1 MVARLFSRP
10 NVLLLKRQRAKSTV
24 GLNLLA
30 TAVHLPLITPTP
42 HPLLSFPFFFILSL
56 SPPYVKPHNST
67 MTTYPWCLV
76 LLLTIL
82 NVARA
87 DFPLVDFD
95 RMGTVGLAGA
105 FAGLDFFNSSSVNA
119 SFDPSTSTLF
129 SRSAEGSLTR
139 IASTNAGGIVS
150 TGCALGN
157 TYYIAGNFSSIG
169 DTSASNV
176 ASYNPASGTFSALG
190 TGGPNGPVNALFC
203 DSTNNKLW
211 AGGQFSSPAS
221 AVAVW
226 DTKASSWSAPP
237 FGSLTG
243 AAAEVSSITTN
254 ASQASLF
261 FAGSFITTFQ
271 GNGSALNTT
280 NNPNVP
286 FSQGATPFS
295 SSLVP
300 IPLETAQIQG
310 SPSSSDPSFS
320 NIQNILCPAGNDGPG
335 QTWFAADGNGAQ
347 VTVRTFQSISASG
360 IRLGNTF
367 LDGRGTTAFTYVGL
381 SFGTSTILTSLVA

>member
-1 MVARLFSRP
+1 
-10 NVLLLKRQRAKSTV
+10 
-24 GLNLLA
+24 
-30 TAVHLPLITPTP
+30 
-42 HPLLSFPFFFILSL
+42 
-56 SPPYVKPHNST
+56 
-67 MTTYPWCLV
+67 MTTYPWYLV
-76 LLLTIL
+76 LLVLF

-87 DFPLVDFD
+87 DIPPVDFN
-95 RMGTVGLAGA
+95 RMGTVGLTGA
-105 FAGLDFFNSSSVNA
+105 FAGLDFFNGSSLNA

-139 IASTNAGGIVS
+139 IASTNTGGVVSAGC
-150 TGCALGN
+150 TLGDI
-157 TYYIAGNFSSIG
+157 YYIAGNFSSVG
-169 DTSASNV
+169 DTSAFNV
-176 ASYNPASGTFSALG
+176 ASYDPTSGTFSALG

-211 AGGQFSSPAS
+211 TGGQFSSPAS

-237 FGSLTG
+237 FGGLTG
-243 AAAEVSSITTN
+243 AASEVSSITTN

-271 GNGSALNTT
+271 GNGTLLNTT

-300 IPLETAQIQG
+300 IPLEGAQIQG
-310 SPSSSDPSFS
+310 SPSSLDPSFS

-347 VTVRTFQSISASG
+347 ITVRTFQSISASG
-360 IRLGNTF
+360 VRLGNTF
-367 LDGRGTTAFTYVGL
+367 LSGRGTTAFSYVRVF
-381 SFGTSTILTSLVA
+381 FGTPTILTGLVV

>member
-1 MVARLFSRP
+1 
-10 NVLLLKRQRAKSTV
+10 
-24 GLNLLA
+24 
-30 TAVHLPLITPTP
+30 
-42 HPLLSFPFFFILSL
+42 
-56 SPPYVKPHNST
+56 

-76 LLLTIL
+76 LLLALL

-87 DFPLVDFD
+87 DNPLVDFD

-129 SRSAEGSLTR
+129 SRSAQGSLTR
-139 IASTNAGGIVS
+139 IASTNAGGVIS

-211 AGGQFSSPAS
+211 AGGRFSSPAS

-226 DTKASSWSAPP
+226 DAKASSWSAPP
-237 FGSLTG
+237 FGGLAG

-261 FAGSFITTFQ
+261 FTGSFITSFQ
-271 GNGSALNTT
+271 GNGTALNTT

-300 IPLETAQIQG
+300 IPLETAQVQG

-347 VTVRTFQSISASG
+347 ITARTFQSISASG
-360 IRLGNTF
+360 VRLGNTF

-381 SFGTSTILTSLVA
+381 FFGTRTILTSLVV

>member
-1 MVARLFSRP
+1 
-10 NVLLLKRQRAKSTV
+10 
-24 GLNLLA
+24 
-30 TAVHLPLITPTP
+30 
-42 HPLLSFPFFFILSL
+42 
-56 SPPYVKPHNST
+56 

-76 LLLTIL
+76 LLAYL

-87 DFPLVDFD
+87 DSPLVDFD
-95 RMGTVGLAGA
+95 RMGTVGLTGA

-139 IASTNAGGIVS
+139 IASTNTGGVVS
-150 TGCALGN
+150 AGCALGN
-157 TYYIAGNFSSIG
+157 TYYIAGTFSSIG

-176 ASYNPASGTFSALG
+176 ASYDPTSGTFSALG

-211 AGGQFSSPAS
+211 TGGQFSSPAS

-237 FGSLTG
+237 FGGLTG

-261 FAGSFITTFQ
+261 FTGSFITNF
-271 GNGSALNTT
+271 GNGTALNTT

-310 SPSSSDPSFS
+310 SPSSLDPSFS

-335 QTWFAADGNGAQ
+335 QTWFAADGNSAQ

-360 IRLGNTF
+360 VRLGNTF
-367 LDGRGTTAFTYVGL
+367 LDGRGTTVFTYVGVL
-381 SFGTSTILTSLVA
+381 FGTPTILTSLVV

>member
-1 MVARLFSRP
+1 
-10 NVLLLKRQRAKSTV
+10 
-24 GLNLLA
+24 
-30 TAVHLPLITPTP
+30 
-42 HPLLSFPFFFILSL
+42 
-56 SPPYVKPHNST
+56 
-67 MTTYPWCLV
+67 MTTYPPRPPWCLI
-76 LLLTIL
+76 LLALL

-87 DFPLVDFD
+87 QSPLIDFN
-95 RMGTVGLAGA
+95 RMGTVGLVGA
-105 FAGLDFFNSSSVNA
+105 FAGLDFFNSSSANV
-119 SFDPSTSTLF
+119 SFDPSTSTLL
-129 SRSAEGSLTR
+129 SRSADGSLTR
-139 IASTNAGGIVS
+139 IASTNSGGIIT
-150 TGCALGN
+150 TGCAMGN
-157 TYYIAGNFSSIG
+157 IYYVAGSFSSIG

-176 ASYNPASGTFSALG
+176 ASYNPPSGAFSALG
-190 TGGPNGPVNALFC
+190 TGGPNGRINALFC
-203 DSTNNKLW
+203 DSTHNKLW

-237 FGSLTG
+237 FGGLTG

-261 FAGSFITTFQ
+261 FSGSFVTTFQ

-286 FSQGATPFS
+286 FSSGATQFS

-300 IPLETAQIQG
+300 IPLEQAQVEG

-347 VTVRTFQSISASG
+347 ITARTFQSISASG
-360 IRLGNTF
+360 VRLGNTF
-367 LDGRGTTAFTYVGL
+367 LNGRGTTGFWYVRVL
-381 SFGTSTILTSLVA
+381 SGALTSLTNLVA

>member
-1 MVARLFSRP
+1 
-10 NVLLLKRQRAKSTV
+10 
-24 GLNLLA
+24 
-30 TAVHLPLITPTP
+30 
-42 HPLLSFPFFFILSL
+42 
-56 SPPYVKPHNST
+56 

-119 SFDPSTSTLF
+119 SFDASTSTLF

-139 IASTNAGGIVS
+139 IASTNAGGVVS
-150 TGCALGN
+150 AGCALGN

-360 IRLGNTF
+360 VRLGNTF

-381 SFGTSTILTSLVA
+381 SFGTSTILTSLVV